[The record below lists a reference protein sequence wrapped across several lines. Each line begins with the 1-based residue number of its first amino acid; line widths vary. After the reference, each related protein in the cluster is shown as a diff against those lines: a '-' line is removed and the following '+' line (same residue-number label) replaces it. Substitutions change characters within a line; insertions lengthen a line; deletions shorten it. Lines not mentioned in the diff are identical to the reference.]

1 MRYTMLTTTLLA
13 AACVAPSTEVPLDQD
28 FEIALGK
35 TVAIAGTAQQVTF
48 TAVTED
54 SRCPTDVVCV
64 WAGNARISLRVT
76 GAGTDSAIALNT
88 GLEPRSATV
97 NRFRLELRGLIPV
110 PRAGTPTTPDAY
122 RATLRVTGT

>member
-1 MRYTMLTTTLLA
+1 MLTTTLLA

-76 GAGTDSAIALNT
+76 AAGTDSAIALNT

-97 NRFRLELRGLIPV
+97 SRFRLELRGLIPA
-110 PRAGTPTTPDAY
+110 PRAGTPATPDAY